1 MKDEK
6 GTVIYIGERDIF
18 EWTQG
23 VGRDILMPKIFE
35 ASNDLIENEL
45 DSKLAVRVKF
55 LEGNRK
61 LTYDFVVQRKG
72 LDNTLEKV
80 MEWALEEEEYEMCSE
95 IKRLQ
100 DKLYAF

>member
-6 GTVIYIGERDIF
+6 GTVIYIGKRDIF

-23 VGRDILMPKIFE
+23 VGRNILMPKIFE

-72 LDNTLEKV
+72 IDNTLEKV
-80 MEWALEEEEYEMCSE
+80 MDWALQEEEYEMCSE